1 MEASSPQPSPER
13 ADAPVERPNGPVAGA
28 LLAAG
33 VGAFVLG
40 LLTTIAEANESFKE
54 SIQYNDRVG
63 PLSGK
68 TLFATGAFLVAWGVL
83 GYLLRDRDLPW
94 KPVLVASGVLIG
106 LGLLG
111 TFPTFFQ
118 AFAPE

>member
-1 MEASSPQPSPER
+1 MEAGPIQPSAESTET
-13 ADAPVERPNGPVAGA
+13 AVEKPNGPVAAA

-33 VGAFVLG
+33 VGSFVLG
-40 LLTTIAEANESFKE
+40 LLTTIAEASESFGK

-68 TLFATGAFLVAWGVL
+68 TLFAAAAFFVVWGAL

-94 KPVLVASGVLIG
+94 RPVLVASAVLIG

-111 TFPTFFQ
+111 TFPIFFQ